1 MDECNGQIGDLKLLY
16 FQMDECNGQIGDLK
30 RQQQQLL
37 DRDGTSKLVD
47 RIEGVELLLNT
58 ELMKVKGNLCRGVNY
73 SKKNVYEII

>member
-1 MDECNGQIGDLKLLY
+1 MNSFSS

-58 ELMKVKGNLCRGVNY
+58 ELMKVKGNLRRGVKY
-73 SKKNVYEII
+73 SKKRVRNYLILHRFFY